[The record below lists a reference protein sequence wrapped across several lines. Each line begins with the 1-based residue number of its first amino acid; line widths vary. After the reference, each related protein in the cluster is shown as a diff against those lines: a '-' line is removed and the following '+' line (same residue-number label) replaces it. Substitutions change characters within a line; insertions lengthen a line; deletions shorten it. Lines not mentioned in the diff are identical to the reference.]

1 MNYNADVLVI
11 GGGQAA
17 LRCAIEA
24 REQGASVMMVTKGKA
39 GGGGSSVISDG
50 VHSSIFSKGDSPES
64 FYRDIMRG
72 GKSINNTRLVRVLAE
87 ECTARVMELGEKFG
101 IETYYE
107 KEVATP
113 GHSFPRRCY
122 AGDGTGKSITHKMR
136 EYAQHIGVQWIENTW
151 VVDLMGDGRIQG
163 AVGWREDEWIQVA
176 AGSTILASGGIGGLY
191 AQSDNPL
198 DVSGECIG
206 MAWRHGATMQD
217 MEFIQF
223 YPYRLVEPKNIDLYT
238 KLFAKGAKML
248 NTAGQRFMESFSR
261 KEMETR
267 DVLCYEM
274 YKNGPV
280 FLDITEVNPIQLDT
294 ISPKL
299 AMLMKKGYD
308 GPLRMEPV
316 EHYSIGG
323 ISVDEYGRTGVP
335 GLYVC
340 GECTGGLHGANRLGG
355 GSLTE
360 SLVFGKRTGYAAA
373 QEAVPILQAQ
383 SLLNEQEQDP
393 LQIGFTGEGKAV
405 IGQYRKEIQQLMW
418 NRVGIHRTMAGLQQA
433 VAELNTMSRNVQ
445 QDMRLNGRASQ
456 VLADMIRS
464 AWALSYSAL
473 TRKESRGAHQMADF
487 AAERPEWL
495 GNIKIQGEKSQ
506 FSPVQGSE

>member
-1 MNYNADVLVI
+1 MKITADVLVI

-17 LRCAIEA
+17 LRSAIEA
-24 REQGASVMMVTKGKA
+24 GEQGASVMIVTKGKA

-50 VHSSIFSKGDSPES
+50 VHSAIFSKGDSPES
-64 FYRDIMRG
+64 FYEDIMRG
-72 GKSINNTRLVRVLAE
+72 GKGINDARLVRVLAE
-87 ECTARVMELGEKFG
+87 ECTVRVQELGEKFG
-101 IETYYE
+101 IQTYNE

-113 GHSFPRRCY
+113 GHSYPRRCY
-122 AGDGTGKSITHKMR
+122 AGDGTGKSITYKMR
-136 EYAQHIGVQWIENTW
+136 EYAEQIGVKWIENTW
-151 VVDLMGDGRIQG
+151 VVDLLKGDRIQG
-163 AVGWREDEWIQVA
+163 AIGLRDGEWIEIA

-198 DVSGECIG
+198 DVSGEGIG
-206 MAWRHGATMQD
+206 MAWRHGAALQD

-223 YPYRLVEPKNIDLYT
+223 YPYRLVQPKNIDLYT

-248 NTAGQRFMESFSR
+248 NTAGRRFMESFPR

-274 YKNGPV
+274 YRNGPV
-280 FLDITEVNPIQLDT
+280 YLDITEVSPAELDT

-323 ISVDEYGRTGVP
+323 IAVDEYGRTGVP
-335 GLYVC
+335 GLYAC

-360 SLVFGKRTGYAAA
+360 SLVFGTRAGYTAALEA
-373 QEAVPILQAQ
+373 QPVLQAQ
-383 SLLNEQEQDP
+383 SLFGEQGQDP
-393 LQIGFTGEGKAV
+393 AQSVFTGEVKAV
-405 IGQYRKEIQQLMW
+405 IGQYRKEMQQLMW
-418 NRVGIHRTMAGLQQA
+418 NRVGIHRTMDGLQLAVAGL
-433 VAELNTMSRNVQ
+433 ETMSQTAQEDR
-445 QDMRLNGRASQ
+445 RLNRWARQ
-456 VLADMIRS
+456 VLSDMIRS
-464 AWALSYSAL
+464 AWALSYSASV
-473 TRKESRGAHQMADF
+473 RKESRGAHQLADY
-487 AAERPEWL
+487 AAEQSEWL
-495 GNIKIQGEKSQ
+495 GNIKIQGKQ
-506 FSPVQGSE
+506 WQYFPVPGTL